1 MRVVRG
7 GDCGVFSART
17 ALLAAFVFALTAVA
31 AVAGLS
37 KDDVYYGNH
46 RKFKRPAEVNAK
58 KVFMAIPSYKEIVEK
73 DIKKDSALYIAKL
86 SKANKVFL
94 KAVKKYAEANKFDL
108 VCEEGAL
115 KKAHNATDDV
125 VKIVK
130 QMTKE

>member
-1 MRVVRG
+1 MPG
-7 GDCGVFSART
+7 ART
-17 ALLAAFVFALTAVA
+17 VLLAAIVFALTVVTA
-31 AVAGLS
+31 AAGLS

-58 KVFMAIPSYKEIVEK
+58 KVFMVIPSYKEIIEK
-73 DIKKDSALYIAKL
+73 NIKKDSALYIAKL

-94 KAVKKYAEANKFDL
+94 KAMKKYAEANKFDL

-125 VKIVK
+125 IKIVK
-130 QMTKE
+130 KMTKKE